1 VELNLALP
9 LIIWNNNSLGQ
20 IRDDMIGAS
29 IPPTGV
35 SALNP
40 DLCAYAAACGA
51 RSTKVS
57 SPQALTDAIRAALA
71 ADRPTLIEAVEAD
84 FLH

>member
-1 VELNLALP
+1 ML
-9 LIIWNNNSLGQ
+9 
-20 IRDDMIGAS
+20 GAS

-40 DLCAYAAACGA
+40 DLCRYAEACGA
-51 RSTKVS
+51 LGQRVRS
-57 SPQALTDAIRAALA
+57 PAALTAAIREALG

-84 FLH
+84 FLQ

>member
-1 VELNLALP
+1 ML
-9 LIIWNNNSLGQ
+9 
-20 IRDDMIGAS
+20 GAS

-51 RSTKVS
+51 HSVRVN
-57 SPQALTDAIRAALA
+57 SPAALTAAIRQALLA
-71 ADRPTLIEAVEAD
+71 ERPTLIEAAEAD